1 VLDVLLKAG
10 IADIVTT
17 EEEGTSVAE
26 IAEKTG
32 MNADKLV
39 RVMHLLTSMD
49 LFTEVS
55 ERHFR
60 LTSLG
65 KQYQKGSLLHPIFV
79 SQYHPH
85 LSLLTK
91 VSNNSILASVC
102 TMR

>member
-1 VLDVLLKAG
+1 MLDVLLKSG

-17 EEEGTSVAE
+17 EEEGTSVEE
-26 IAEKTG
+26 IAEKAG

-39 RVMHLLTSMD
+39 RVMRLLTSMD

-65 KQYQKGSLLHPIFV
+65 KQ
-79 SQYHPH
+79 
-85 LSLLTK
+85 
-91 VSNNSILASVC
+91 
-102 TMR
+102 